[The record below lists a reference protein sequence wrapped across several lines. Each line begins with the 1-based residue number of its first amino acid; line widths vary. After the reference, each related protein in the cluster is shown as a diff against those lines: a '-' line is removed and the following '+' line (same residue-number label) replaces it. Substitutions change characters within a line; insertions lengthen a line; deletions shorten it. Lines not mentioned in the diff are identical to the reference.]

1 MFILQP
7 EKLGQQTRSINNS
20 NFPEPTVWATSDN
33 CSKSYLLKSSFGFLL
48 LLLPINCLVGHF
60 PGFVYHVSK
69 AHGLELSNHTICLEC
84 QLHDISRVFLK
95 LIFTQSMKNIAGT
108 QFYFHQLVKQVAVS
122 STRNPLTDVTSHITT
137 TCGTWCRFRST
148 VS

>member
-69 AHGLELSNHTICLEC
+69 AHGLELSNKYGVSITWYSHKEGFWKTVLFY
-84 QLHDISRVFLK
+84 QQ
-95 LIFTQSMKNIAGT
+95 FTRA
-108 QFYFHQLVKQVAVS
+108 VVS
-122 STRNPLTDVTSHITT
+122 STKNPLTDVTSHITT
-137 TCGTWCRFRST
+137 TYCTWFRFRTT